1 MEPGMK
7 VAALYSGG
15 KDSTYALHW
24 GYLQGL
30 DIECLISVYPREY
43 SMLFHYPGIEATVY
57 QAKAMNIDILY
68 TNAVNNEEYALYSL
82 LKEAKE
88 KYNIKGVIAG
98 ALLSDYQRMRLAFIT
113 EKLGLSLYTP
123 LWRIDQRSY
132 MKEIVKNGIK
142 FIITSV
148 SSYGL
153 SHKYIGRIITLEL
166 LNEILV
172 IASKYGLNPAFEGGE
187 AETLVID
194 APLFKQKLMIRGR
207 IIKKGPY
214 EARLIIDEIDLG
226 DRIRIII
233 ESRD

>member
-24 GYLQGL
+24 GYFQGL

-68 TNAVNNEEYALYSL
+68 TNAVNNEEYTLYSL

-88 KYNIKGVIAG
+88 KYNVKGVIAG
-98 ALLSDYQRMRLAFIT
+98 TLLSDYQRMRLAFIT

-153 SHKYIGRIITLEL
+153 SHKYIGRIVTLEL

-194 APLFKQKLMIRGR
+194 APLFKQKLMIKGR

-226 DRIRIII
+226 DKIRIII

>member
-68 TNAVNNEEYALYSL
+68 TNAVNNEEYTLYSL

-88 KYNIKGVIAG
+88 KYNVKGVIAG
-98 ALLSDYQRMRLAFIT
+98 TLLSDYQRMRLAFIT

>member
-1 MEPGMK
+1 MESSMK

-30 DIECLISVYPREY
+30 DIECLVSIYPREY

-123 LWRIDQRSY
+123 LWRIDQKNY

>member
-1 MEPGMK
+1 MESSMK

-30 DIECLISVYPREY
+30 DIECLISIYPREY

-57 QAKAMNIDILY
+57 QAKAMNINILY
-68 TNAVNNEEYALYSL
+68 SKAVNNEEYTLYSL

-88 KYNIKGVIAG
+88 RYNIKGVIAG

-123 LWRIDQRSY
+123 LWRIDQRNY
-132 MKEIVKNGIK
+132 MKEIIKNGIK

-153 SHKYIGRIITLEL
+153 SHKYIGRIVTLEL

-172 IASKYGLNPAFEGGE
+172 IASKYRLSPAFEGEE

-194 APLFKQKLMIRGR
+194 APLFKQKLMIKGR

-214 EARLIIDEIDLG
+214 EARLIIDNIDLG
-226 DRIRIII
+226 DQIRIII

>member
-68 TNAVNNEEYALYSL
+68 TNAVNNEEYTLYSL

-88 KYNIKGVIAG
+88 KYNVKGVIAG
-98 ALLSDYQRMRLAFIT
+98 TLLSDYQRMRLAFIT

-132 MKEIVKNGIK
+132 MKEVVKNGIK

-153 SHKYIGRIITLEL
+153 SHKYIGRIVTLEL

-172 IASKYGLNPAFEGGE
+172 VASKYGLNPAFEGGE

-194 APLFKQKLMIRGR
+194 APLFKQKLMIKGR
-207 IIKKGPY
+207 IIKKCPY

-226 DRIRIII
+226 DKIRIII

>member
-1 MEPGMK
+1 MK

-30 DIECLISVYPREY
+30 DIECLVSIYPREY

-132 MKEIVKNGIK
+132 MKEVVKNGIK

-153 SHKYIGRIITLEL
+153 SHKYIGRIVTLEL

-172 IASKYGLNPAFEGGE
+172 VASKYGLNPAFEGGE

-226 DRIRIII
+226 DKIRIII

>member
-68 TNAVNNEEYALYSL
+68 TNAVNNEEYTLYSL

-88 KYNIKGVIAG
+88 KYNVKGVIAG
-98 ALLSDYQRMRLAFIT
+98 TLLSDYQRMRLAFIT

-132 MKEIVKNGIK
+132 MKEVVKNGIK

-153 SHKYIGRIITLEL
+153 SHKYIGRIVTLEL

-194 APLFKQKLMIRGR
+194 APLFKQKLMIKGR

>member
-1 MEPGMK
+1 MESSMK

-30 DIECLISVYPREY
+30 DIECLVSIYPREY

>member
-68 TNAVNNEEYALYSL
+68 TNAVNNEEYTLYSL

-88 KYNIKGVIAG
+88 KYNVKGVIAG
-98 ALLSDYQRMRLAFIT
+98 TLLSDYQRMRLAFIT

-132 MKEIVKNGIK
+132 MKEVVKNGIK

-153 SHKYIGRIITLEL
+153 SHKYIGRIVTLEL

-172 IASKYGLNPAFEGGE
+172 VASKYGLNPAFEGGE

-194 APLFKQKLMIRGR
+194 APLFKQKLMIKGR

-226 DRIRIII
+226 DKIRIII

>member
-68 TNAVNNEEYALYSL
+68 TNAVNNEEYTLYSL

-88 KYNIKGVIAG
+88 KYNVKGVIAG
-98 ALLSDYQRMRLAFIT
+98 TLLSDYQRMRLAFIT

-194 APLFKQKLMIRGR
+194 APLFKQKLMIKGR

-226 DRIRIII
+226 DKIRIII

>member
-1 MEPGMK
+1 MESSMK

-30 DIECLISVYPREY
+30 DIECLVSIYPREY

-68 TNAVNNEEYALYSL
+68 NNAVNNEEYALYSL

>member
-30 DIECLISVYPREY
+30 DIECLVSIYPEEY

-226 DRIRIII
+226 DKIRIII

>member
-1 MEPGMK
+1 MK

-30 DIECLISVYPREY
+30 DIECLVSIYPREY

-132 MKEIVKNGIK
+132 MKEVVKNGIK

-153 SHKYIGRIITLEL
+153 SHKYIGRIVTLEL

-172 IASKYGLNPAFEGGE
+172 VASKYGLNPAFEGGE

>member
-1 MEPGMK
+1 MK

-30 DIECLISVYPREY
+30 DIECLVSIYPREY

>member
-1 MEPGMK
+1 MESSMK

-30 DIECLISVYPREY
+30 DIECLVSIYPREY

-68 TNAVNNEEYALYSL
+68 NNAVNNEEYALYSL

-226 DRIRIII
+226 DKIRIII

>member
-1 MEPGMK
+1 MESSMK

-43 SMLFHYPGIEATVY
+43 SMLFHYPGIKATVY

-233 ESRD
+233 EGRD

>member
-1 MEPGMK
+1 MESSMK

-30 DIECLISVYPREY
+30 DIECLVSIYPREY

-233 ESRD
+233 EGRD

>member
-1 MEPGMK
+1 MESNMK
-7 VAALYSGG
+7 VAVLYSGG

-30 DIECLISVYPREY
+30 DIECLLSIYPRES

-68 TNAVNNEEYALYSL
+68 SRAVDNEEHTLYNL
-82 LKEAKE
+82 LKKAKE
-88 KYNIKGVIAG
+88 KYSIKGVIAG
-98 ALLSDYQRMRLAFIT
+98 VLLSDYQRMRLTFVT

-123 LWRIDQRSY
+123 LWRIDQRCY

-142 FIITSV
+142 FIITSI
-148 SSYGL
+148 STYGL
-153 SHKYIGRIITLEL
+153 SHKYIGRIVTLEL

-172 IASKYGLNPAFEGGE
+172 ITSKYRLNPAFEGGE

-194 APLFKQKLMIRGR
+194 APLFKQKLIIKGR
-207 IIKKGPY
+207 IIKRGPY
-214 EARLIIDEIDLG
+214 EARLIIDKIDLG
-226 DRIRIII
+226 DQPRIII
-233 ESRD
+233 ENRE

>member
-1 MEPGMK
+1 MESSMK

-30 DIECLISVYPREY
+30 DIECLVSIYPREY

-68 TNAVNNEEYALYSL
+68 TNAVNNEEYTLYSL

-132 MKEIVKNGIK
+132 MKEVVKNGIK

>member
-68 TNAVNNEEYALYSL
+68 TNAVNNEEYTLYSL

-88 KYNIKGVIAG
+88 KYNVKGVIAG
-98 ALLSDYQRMRLAFIT
+98 TLLSDYQRMRLAFIT

-132 MKEIVKNGIK
+132 MKEVVKNGIK

-153 SHKYIGRIITLEL
+153 SHKYIGRIVTLEL

-194 APLFKQKLMIRGR
+194 APLFKQKLMIKGR

-226 DRIRIII
+226 DKIRIII